1 MSASAPTPELSEV
14 GADDTAAPQ
23 RRSSDAVVQVLQDMF
38 SFFGRNK
45 KEQVPT
51 AVVTEKKRFMFF
63 GDKPKKKKKQNIN

>member
-1 MSASAPTPELSEV
+1 
-14 GADDTAAPQ
+14 
-23 RRSSDAVVQVLQDMF
+23 VVQVLQDMF

-63 GDKPKKKKKQNIN
+63 GDKPKKKK